1 MDIFEERQIYSKS
14 QLADMRAAQSDSN
27 EMEDNSLLDF
37 DTGCL
42 IRDIEGYHKGNL
54 VMERARE
61 LLSRSDF
68 NFRDK
73 IKSRMKEIERAK
85 RSFALQL
92 RDATVVEDAYQKF
105 GAGIDEVRAEV
116 EEMLKS
122 GFYPGASPPRDA
134 PSPTANDDPF
144 KMKRSQSIS
153 GALPLPDLKSLKEE
167 AAAAAVTASK
177 LLVIYTFFWHCNKN
191 PSKLVLLML

>member
-1 MDIFEERQIYSKS
+1 MCVRKQGRKAIHMCFCKHLRHTGGSENVQKAVSRILDIFEERQIYSKS

-144 KMKRSQSIS
+144 SEGVETAFKRNFSHMQ
-153 GALPLPDLKSLKEE
+153 PL
-167 AAAAAVTASK
+167 
-177 LLVIYTFFWHCNKN
+177 
-191 PSKLVLLML
+191 